1 MHCWRQNIH
10 HAFSMLGLS
19 LVTLGF
25 MVGCTTPQ
33 ATSTTETAQ
42 TDTEEVVEVEAG
54 NDPEIQVA
62 ESEGLQDCVEH
73 RHSARETS

>member
-1 MHCWRQNIH
+1 
-10 HAFSMLGLS
+10 
-19 LVTLGF
+19 